1 MTGVLSIARTSH
13 QLISGG
19 SLDIP
24 AEELSSSLKTHL
36 RDQYQSAEI
45 FPLSFYIGAILK

>member
-1 MTGVLSIARTSH
+1 MTEIFSISSISY
-13 QLISGG
+13 QLISGS

-24 AEELSSSLKTHL
+24 SEKLSSSLKTLL

-45 FPLSFYIGAILK
+45 FPLSFCIGAILK